1 MPTAPLFV
9 ADLATLKSR
18 LRLSGL
24 PPGGDGEALYD
35 EALLRVRTGFYR
47 RLGVSRVD
55 VILAISFEEDAATAD
70 EVLRATANSAEV
82 KWVYLA
88 LCDLMPSLFMD
99 ASGAS
104 TEVWNTEGAF
114 RQGHPSSS
122 RLQDLKN
129 DLEADLAYLGGGT
142 EEDAAGFRSAT
153 IDPDPAAPD
162 PGDSLFDP
170 RLIGLI

>member
-1 MPTAPLFV
+1 MPSAPLFV

-24 PPGGDGEALYD
+24 PSGGDGEALYD
-35 EALLRVRTGFYR
+35 EALVRVRTGFYR

-55 VILAISFEEDAATAD
+55 EILAITYEPDAATAE

-82 KWVYLA
+82 KWVYIA
-88 LCDLMPSLFMD
+88 LCDLMPTLFMD

-114 RQGHPSSS
+114 RQGRPSAS

-129 DLEADLAYLGGGT
+129 DLETDLAYLEGSPDDG
-142 EEDAAGFRSAT
+142 ASLRSAT

-162 PGDSLFDP
+162 PGDTLFDP
-170 RLIGLI
+170 RLIGRV